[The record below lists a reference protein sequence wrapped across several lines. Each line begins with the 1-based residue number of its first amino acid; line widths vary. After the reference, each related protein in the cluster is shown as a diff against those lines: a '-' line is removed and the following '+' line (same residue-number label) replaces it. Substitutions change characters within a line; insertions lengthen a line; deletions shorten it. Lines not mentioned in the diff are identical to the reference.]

1 MKRLAIAVC
10 VAGLAAQAHAALS
23 QAEAQ
28 AAVSAVLPELVVIR
42 GFPFK
47 HDVPVKVIDD
57 AKAEAYALDRF
68 RRMTPEAKI
77 RADQTAYRLL
87 GLVPPDLDVV
97 KTLLDVLEEQAG
109 GFYDPQSK
117 SFYLLDDMPKS
128 MTALLA
134 AHEMTHALDDQR
146 FDIDGRLEKV
156 ADDDDASFALSSV
169 AEGSA
174 TIASAVYVTEAA
186 ASGRLDAEGVAAA
199 ADVEKIQTERLNAM
213 PPALRRQLLG
223 SYVLGMSFLLRGH
236 MNTLA
241 AGFPKDDVN
250 AAWEHPPRSSEQ
262 ILHPEKYWNAATR
275 DEPKKI
281 AIPSPSKVLGDGWF
295 RQGSG
300 ILGELTIGSL
310 VGAPAPDA
318 SDIGAPAASW
328 TNAAASGW
336 GGDRYE
342 LWGKGEIAVVLVA
355 TVWDTERD
363 AVEFEQA
370 LPRDRAGFTAKR
382 RGAKV
387 GIVAGDAGEARAALL
402 ELLVKP

>member
-1 MKRLAIAVC
+1 MRRIVIACC
-10 VAGLAAQAHAALS
+10 VAGLAVQAHAALTE
-23 QAEAQ
+23 AEAQ
-28 AAVSAVLPELVVIR
+28 AAVAVVLPELVVIR

-47 HDVPVKVIDD
+47 QDVPVKVIDD
-57 AKAEAYALDRF
+57 AKAKAYALDRF
-68 RRMTPEAKI
+68 QRMTPEAKI
-77 RADQTAYRLL
+77 RADQTTYRLL

-109 GFYDPQSK
+109 GFYDPATK

-199 ADVEKIQTERLNAM
+199 ADIEKIQTDRLNAM

-236 MNTLA
+236 VNTLA

-262 ILHPEKYWNAATR
+262 ILHPEKYWNQAQR
-275 DEPKKI
+275 DEPKKVVI
-281 AIPSPSKVLGDGWF
+281 ASPAKVLGEGWSH
-295 RQGSG
+295 QGSG

-318 SDIGAPAASW
+318 SDLGVPASSW

-342 LWGKGEIAVVLVA
+342 LWAKGDTAVVLLA
-355 TVWDTERD
+355 TVWDSERD
-363 AVEFEQA
+363 AEEFERA
-370 LPRDRAGFTAKR
+370 LPKDRPGFTATR
-382 RGAKV
+382 RGRKV
-387 GIVAGDAGEARAALL
+387 GVVAGDAGEARAALL
-402 ELLVKP
+402 TLLVKP